1 MAHQHCKFD
10 ALCPDTSLEIS
21 ILPLADF
28 LECLSP
34 DAAGRRGSLRRP
46 DIPLQWASQGW
57 LCRRHE
63 IFAALCPRAR
73 TARARSPARLGR
85 WRSPAWRWPPRA
97 FVEPILFG
105 RIIDTLANA
114 QGGARQLDWNVLMP
128 LVGAWVG
135 FGLFII
141 VCSTLVSLHADRL
154 AHRHC
159 QAVRADYFEH
169 ILQLPLSYH
178 TGTHSGRLMKVMIT
192 GTNTLWGMW
201 LSFFREHFTSF
212 VSLFILMPLTLF
224 LNWRYALLLMGLCA
238 RLRGADR
245 VRAAQ
250 DREAAEHGRDLLHRP
265 GRAHLRHAR
274 QHRADPELRAH
285 RHGSDGDAQGRHAVA
300 RRADA
305 GAVVVGA
312 GDRADA
318 ASTTITMLAIL
329 VVGIWFYV
337 HGETTVGEIVMFMS
351 FATMLIGKLEA
362 VVHFANHMVMEGPR
376 LQEYLRRARHRS
388 RRCATGPTRSIRAAC
403 AGWSS
408 SRTSRFSY
416 DGKRP
421 AVQDLNFT
429 ALPGETI
436 AMVGATGAGK
446 STALALLHRVYD
458 PQSGAVKI
466 DGMDIRGLTLSG
478 LRKNIGVVFQEALL
492 FNRSIADNLRVG
504 KPDAT
509 EAELLDACRRA
520 QALDIIERNPQGL
533 EANVGERGRML
544 SGGERQRISIARA
557 LLKDPPILIL
567 DEATSALDA
576 LTEAKVQ
583 AALVEVM
590 KGRTTFVIAHR
601 LATIRN
607 ATRILVF
614 EGGRIIEIRHAST
627 SWCASAAISPSWRAR
642 SSWSAKPRKPR
653 AESVARAGRDLSG
666 TFLDTP

>member
-1 MAHQHCKFD
+1 MKFLRIYLRVLELLGPEAKLGWIL
-10 ALCPDTSLEIS
+10 ALAGVG
-21 ILPLADF
+21 LA
-28 LECLSP
+28 
-34 DAAGRRGSLRRP
+34 AAN
-46 DIPLQWASQGW
+46 
-57 LCRRHE
+57 
-63 IFAALCPRAR
+63 
-73 TARARSPARLGR
+73 
-85 WRSPAWRWPPRA
+85 

-105 RIIDTLANA
+105 RIVDTLANA
-114 QGGARQLDWNVLMP
+114 QGGARQLDWGALFP
-128 LVGAWVG
+128 LVAAWVG

-141 VCSTLVSLHADRL
+141 VAGTIVSLHADRL

-159 QAVRADYFEH
+159 QAVRADYFGH

-178 TGTHSGRLMKVMIT
+178 SGTHSGRLMKVMIT

-201 LSFFREHFTSF
+201 LSFFRDHFTSF

-224 LNWRYALLLMGLCA
+224 LNWRYALLLMALCGVFAILIAFVLRRTEKLQSSVETYYTDQAERTSDTLGNIALIQSFA
-238 RLRGADR
+238 RIDMEVSAMRKVGRELLS
-245 VRAAQ
+245 AQ
-250 DREAAEHGRDLLHRP
+250 MPVLWWWALATVLTK
-265 GRAHLRHAR
+265 
-274 QHRADPELRAH
+274 
-285 RHGSDGDAQGRHAVA
+285 
-300 RRADA
+300 
-305 GAVVVGA
+305 
-312 GDRADA
+312 
-318 ASTTITMLAIL
+318 ASTTITMLTIL
-329 VVGIWFYV
+329 ILGIYFYV
-337 HGETTVGEIVMFMS
+337 HGQTTVGEIVMFMS
-351 FATMLIGKLEA
+351 FATMLIGKLEH

-376 LQEYLRRARHRS
+376 LQEFFDVLDTAPAVRDRPDAVDPGQVRGLVEFADVS
-388 RRCATGPTRSIRAAC
+388 
-403 AGWSS
+403 
-408 SRTSRFSY
+408 FSY
-416 DGKRP
+416 DGKRS
-421 AVQDLNFT
+421 AVQDLSFT

-458 PQSGAVKI
+458 PQSGSVKI

-520 QALDIIERNPQGL
+520 QALEILERNPQGL
-533 EANVGERGRML
+533 EASAGERGRML

-557 LLKDPPILIL
+557 LLKNPPILIL

-583 AALVEVM
+583 AALDEVM

-614 EGGRIIEIRHAST
+614 EGGRIIETGSFDELVRRGGHFAEL
-627 SWCASAAISPSWRAR
+627 
-642 SSWSAKPRKPR
+642 AKTQFMVSDGERPRTDDAP
-653 AESVARAGRDLSG
+653 
-666 TFLDTP
+666 TPVET